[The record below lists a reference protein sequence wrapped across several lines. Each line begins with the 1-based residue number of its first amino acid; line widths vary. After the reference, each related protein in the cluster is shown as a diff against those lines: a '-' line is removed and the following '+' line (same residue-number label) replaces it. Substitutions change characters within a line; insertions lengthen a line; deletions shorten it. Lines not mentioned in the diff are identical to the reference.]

1 MNSQNEARRQFGLS
15 ELAKVHLDAE
25 QAERLERAASNSGG
39 SPAIRARK
47 KTEAR
52 DLLAMSQI
60 ASRLQVVEFDLASSL
75 RAVIRLR
82 GPVPCRPTPDGPL
95 RIEYDTLLGLNYRH
109 ESFARSTPG
118 WGFFQLLM
126 PRRCWHAN
134 VSGDAVQ
141 ALCLGPQLPAGVRV
155 RDLVLM
161 AFGALTM
168 QTVQVDEYD
177 PAGVLNKEA
186 AIWWQA
192 NLDLVPLTN
201 EAFITVADLQGSEQT

>member
-1 MNSQNEARRQFGLS
+1 MTSQTDEPLRFGLAD
-15 ELAKVHLDAE
+15 LAKVQLDATRS
-25 QAERLERAASNSGG
+25 ERLDRAAEYSGG
-39 SPAIRARK
+39 PPAIRARK
-47 KTEAR
+47 RAEAH

-60 ASRLQVVEFDLASSL
+60 ASRLQVVELDLSYSL
-75 RAVIRLR
+75 RTAIHLR
-82 GPVPCRPTPDGPL
+82 GPVPCRPNPDGPL
-95 RIEYDTLLGLNYRH
+95 QIEYDAMLGLNYRH
-109 ESFARSTPG
+109 ESFAKPTPG

-134 VSGDAVQ
+134 VSNDAVQ

-168 QTVQVDEYD
+168 QSVQVDEYA

-192 NLDLVPLTN
+192 NMSRVPLSD
-201 EAFITVADLQGSEQT
+201 EAFVCPQDLTGSDQP

>member
-1 MNSQNEARRQFGLS
+1 MTSQNDQRRPFGLS
-15 ELAKVHLDAE
+15 ELAKVQLDAMCT
-25 QAERLERAASNSGG
+25 ERLERAAKNSGG
-39 SPAIRARK
+39 PPAIRARK
-47 KTEAR
+47 RAEAH

-60 ASRLQVVEFDLASSL
+60 ASRLNVVELDLSNSL
-75 RAVIRLR
+75 RAAIHLR

-95 RIEYDTLLGLNYRH
+95 RIEYDTMLGLNYRH
-109 ESFARSTPG
+109 ESFAKATPG

-134 VSGDAVQ
+134 VSSDAVQ
-141 ALCLGPQLPAGVRV
+141 ALCLGLQLPAGVRV

-161 AFGALTM
+161 SFGALTM

-192 NLDLVPLTN
+192 NLNLVPLTD
-201 EAFITVADLQGSEQT
+201 EAFVTEADLIGSEQP